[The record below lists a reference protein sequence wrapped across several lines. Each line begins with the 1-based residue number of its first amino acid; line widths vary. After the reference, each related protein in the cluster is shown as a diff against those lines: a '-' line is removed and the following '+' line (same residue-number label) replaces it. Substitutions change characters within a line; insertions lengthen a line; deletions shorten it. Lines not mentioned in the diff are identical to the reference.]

1 MNRYN
6 YNSNRKRSYN
16 NRNNGGTSIAG
27 FIVALIGI
35 TIVLGIWVLSL
46 KSDIRHLKSDIR
58 QLSDDKTETK
68 HKMDSIVNTLQ
79 PPKKE
84 VFVEKKSKTLSN
96 KRNDKVSKSEK
107 DTVVKA
113 KQVKTEIIVDT
124 TGL

>member
-46 KSDIRHLKSDIR
+46 KSDIRHL
-58 QLSDDKTETK
+58 SDDKLLLILEKNEIK
-68 HKMDSIVNTLQ
+68 HKMDSIVNILQ

-84 VFVEKKSKTLSN
+84 VVVEEKPKISFRKH
-96 KRNDKVSKSEK
+96 KK
-107 DTVVKA
+107 DTTSVKT
-113 KQVKTEIIVDT
+113 KQVKTEIIATPTIVDT

>member
-46 KSDIRHLKSDIR
+46 KSDIRHL
-58 QLSDDKTETK
+58 SDDKLLLILEKNEIK

-84 VFVEKKSKTLSN
+84 VVVEEKPKISFRKH
-96 KRNDKVSKSEK
+96 KK
-107 DTVVKA
+107 DTTSVKT
-113 KQVKTEIIVDT
+113 KQVKTEIIATPTIVDT